1 MHDKTTIDDAEDLDL
16 FMLMFNLIEYSSN
29 HSETIG
35 SLRFYSKHE
44 GTNFSANTANND
56 NFKSFEYETKL
67 LENTQKA
74 QPAQNNANGIL
85 ENATITVPLK
95 YLNSFW
101 TSLQMPPINCKIE
114 LKHKWT
120 KYCVLP
126 AAGND
131 NTNANPNDIIF
142 TIKDTKLY
150 VPTETLSARGN

>member
-44 GTNFSANTANND
+44 RTNFSANTTNND

-74 QPAQNNANGIL
+74 QPAPNNANGIP
-85 ENATITVPLK
+85 ENATTTVPLK
-95 YLNSFW
+95 YLNS
-101 TSLQMPPINCKIE
+101 LKPPINCKIE

-131 NTNANPNDIIF
+131 NTNANPNSIIF

-150 VPTETLSARGN
+150 VPAETLSARGN